1 MAEIEQVTFF
11 KTMSILGYCMLPTLG
26 LAALNIFI
34 SLNGWAGFAMAFVVV
49 LWCVYSSTT
58 FFEVALCMPA
68 HRWLIAYPVSMF
80 YACFGAFCCLF
91 VCLLFCCCFVVVLL
105 FCCCFGGWW
114 FGVLVVVVWWLVV
127 VVLFLVR
134 PSKSASKSVLTCFY
148 FPSLFLFH

>member
-80 YACFGAFCCLF
+80 YACFGRFIMF
-91 VCLLFCCCFVVVLL
+91 
-105 FCCCFGGWW
+105 
-114 FGVLVVVVWWLVV
+114 WWL

-134 PSKSASKSVLTCFY
+134 SKQTCTDV
-148 FPSLFLFH
+148 FLFFLSSFSFHSLVSLNSDDDGVLVLESY